1 MYGAILGDIIG
12 SPYEFDRGE
21 KTKEFELFPAHAR
34 FTDDTVMTIA
44 VAEALIGLG
53 ADADEEHVKADVVR
67 FMRHWGRR
75 YPRIGYGGLFRK
87 WLVTDDPQPYSSC
100 GNGSAMRVSS
110 VGWLYD
116 SLTRT
121 REVARWTAE
130 VTHNHPEGV
139 KGAETVA
146 SAIYLGRIG
155 HSKEEIKDY
164 ITQEFGYDLTR
175 TLDEIRPTYSMDA
188 TCPGSV
194 PEAITAFLESTDVI
208 DAIRNAVSLGGD
220 TDTTACIAGSIAEAF
235 YGRTKAMESVCETL
249 LPEAMREVIYA
260 FEVVREVGV
269 EEIVKKISQ

>member
-21 KTKEFELFPAHAR
+21 KTKEFELFPTEAR
-34 FTDDTVMTIA
+34 FTDDTVMSIA

-53 ADADEEHVKADVVR
+53 ADADEERVKADVVR
-67 FMRHWGRR
+67 FMRHWGRL
-75 YPRIGYGGLFRK
+75 YPLVGYGGIFRI
-87 WLVTDDPQPYSSC
+87 WLATDDPQPYGSY

-130 VTHNHPEGV
+130 VTHSHPEGV
-139 KGAETVA
+139 KGAESVA
-146 SAIYLGRIG
+146 SGIYLGRTG
-155 HSKEEIKDY
+155 HSKEEIKSY
-164 ITQEFGYDLTR
+164 IMQEFGYDLSR
-175 TLDEIRPTYSMDA
+175 TLDEIRPDYCMDA
-188 TCPGSV
+188 TCQGSV
-194 PEAITAFLESTDVI
+194 PEAITAFLESADLI

-235 YGRTKAMESVCETL
+235 YGCPDELREKCLSR
-249 LPEAMREVIYA
+249 LPEEMRDVLLA
-260 FEVVREVGV
+260 FDL
-269 EEIVKKISQ
+269 SL